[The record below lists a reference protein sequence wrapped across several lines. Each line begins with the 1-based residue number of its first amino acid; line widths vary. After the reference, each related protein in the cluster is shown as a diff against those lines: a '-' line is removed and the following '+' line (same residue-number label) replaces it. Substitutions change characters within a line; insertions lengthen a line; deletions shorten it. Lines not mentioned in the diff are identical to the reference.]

1 MLRALFWKQMIEL
14 NQSFFQDRKTGKAK
28 SKAAV
33 KLSIIGFAAFLLVI
47 LGGIFFVVAYQT
59 RSVLYEGLDWL
70 YFLIMG
76 SIAAALGIF
85 GSVFNTYASLYQAK
99 DTELLLAMPIP
110 ARDLLLIRLSG
121 VYLMGVIYSAVV
133 YIPTLIVYAM
143 CGEGTVLSFL
153 TAVWFGV
160 LLSAFVLIL
169 SCILGWLVAQISGR
183 LRHKSLITVAV
194 SLLFM
199 VGYYYFYFRSSEL
212 LNNIALYAAEVGGM
226 LEERFPLLVMIGS
239 AATGKPMS
247 VLIVTLAVLLMVA
260 VVFRVLERSFLK
272 LALGNSVGRQT
283 RYKEK
288 RMEVRSASFALL
300 RKEGARFLA
309 SSTYMLNCAMG
320 TIFMVIGGA
329 VLLVRREWIAQTYEA
344 FRNMLLGEGI
354 DLGKGLIA
362 VGIVVVGCT
371 LISMN
376 DISTLSVTMEGKNL
390 WLTQSLPIT
399 SWQIL
404 KSKLTLHFLI
414 TGIPAA
420 FFVST
425 ALIAL
430 RPAVIEGVLLC
441 MVLLLFVLLSDSFGL
456 FLNLKRPKLE
466 WTSETAAI
474 KQNTSVLF
482 AMLSGWLLTVLMGAV
497 YICTWKV
504 LGSKGFLILWII
516 IFALLASAL
525 LLWLKRRGTR
535 LLEEM

>member
-1 MLRALFWKQMIEL
+1 MLKALFWKQMVEL

-33 KLSIIGFAAFLLVI
+33 MLSIIGFAAFMLVV
-47 LGGIFFVVAYQT
+47 LGGIFFVVAYQM

-133 YIPTLIVYAM
+133 YIPALIVYVM

-153 TAVWFGV
+153 ATVWFGV
-160 LLSAFVLIL
+160 LLSAFVLVL
-169 SCILGWLVAQISGR
+169 SCILGWIVAQISSR
-183 LRHKSLITVAV
+183 LRHKSLITVVV
-194 SLLFM
+194 SILFM
-199 VGYYYFYFRSSEL
+199 AGYYYFYFQSSEV
-212 LNNIALYAAEVGGM
+212 LNDIARYAAEVGGM
-226 LEERFPLLVMIGS
+226 LEKKFPLLVMIGS
-239 AATGKPMS
+239 AATGKPIS
-247 VLIVTLAVLLMVA
+247 VLIVTLAMLLMVA
-260 VVFRVLERSFLK
+260 AVFYVLERSFLK
-272 LALGNSVGRQT
+272 LALGGSVGRQT
-283 RYKEK
+283 RYIEK
-288 RMEVRSASFALL
+288 RMEVSSVSLALL

-309 SSTYMLNCAMG
+309 SPTYMLNCAMG
-320 TIFMVIGGA
+320 TIFMVIGGV
-329 VLLVRREWIAQTYEA
+329 VLLVRREWISQTYEA
-344 FRNMLLGEGI
+344 VHNMLLGEGM
-354 DLGKGLIA
+354 DLGKGLAA
-362 VGIVVVGCT
+362 VGIVVVGCA
-371 LISMN
+371 LVSMN

-404 KSKLTLHFLI
+404 RSKLTLHFLI

-420 FFVST
+420 FFTVS
-425 ALIAL
+425 ALIVL
-430 RPAVIEGVLLC
+430 RPLAIDGVLSC
-441 MVLLLFVLLSDSFGL
+441 VALLLFVFVCDCFGL

-466 WTSETAAI
+466 WISETAAV
-474 KQNTSVLF
+474 KQNISVLL
-482 AMLSGWLLTVLMGAV
+482 AMFSGWLLTILMGAV
-497 YICTWKV
+497 YICTWDV
-504 LGSKGFLILWII
+504 FGSMGFLLLWLVV
-516 IFALLASAL
+516 FAVLALGL
-525 LLWLKRRGTR
+525 LLWLKRRGTK